1 MTRRFNMKKIY
12 KAYFVKEM
20 NAYRLYDPENPQQ
33 TIAYFNADE
42 LEIAKRRVKHEL
54 SDLQNG
60 IIAELV
66 IEN

>member
-1 MTRRFNMKKIY
+1 MKKIY

-33 TIAYFNADE
+33 TIAYFDVDE

>member
-1 MTRRFNMKKIY
+1 MKKIY

-20 NAYRLYDPENPQQ
+20 NSYRLYDPENPQQ
-33 TIAYFNADE
+33 TIAYFDADE

-54 SDLQNG
+54 SDLRNG

>member
-1 MTRRFNMKKIY
+1 MKKIY

-33 TIAYFNADE
+33 TIAYFDADE
-42 LEIAKRRVKHEL
+42 LEIAKRRVKHEF

>member
-1 MTRRFNMKKIY
+1 MKKIY

-20 NAYRLYDPENPQQ
+20 NSYRLYDPENPQQ
-33 TIAYFNADE
+33 TIAYFDADE

-54 SDLQNG
+54 SDLRNG
-60 IIAELV
+60 IIAERV